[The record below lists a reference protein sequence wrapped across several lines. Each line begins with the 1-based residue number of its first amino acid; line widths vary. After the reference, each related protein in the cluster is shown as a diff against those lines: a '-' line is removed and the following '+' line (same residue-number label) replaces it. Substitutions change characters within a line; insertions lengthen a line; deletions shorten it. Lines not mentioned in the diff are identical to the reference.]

1 MRALSDANRA
11 APDSRIERLIDW
23 IGSEMV
29 PGLRDGRTAWSERR
43 LLIFTEF
50 EDTRRWVE
58 RLLREAVAHTAT
70 PEKPRETRSGKSR
83 EEIKLAF
90 KFCSHCERAIGVG
103 AAELQKVDPQI
114 AALVVAE
121 HLQLLNE

>member
-50 EDTRRWVE
+50 EDSRPWVE
-58 RLLREAVAHTAT
+58 RLCAKQWRT
-70 PEKPRETRSGKSR
+70 PRPRRSRGKPV
-83 EEIKLAF
+83 
-90 KFCSHCERAIGVG
+90 RARAGRR
-103 AAELQKVDPQI
+103 
-114 AALVVAE
+114 
-121 HLQLLNE
+121 